1 MSELQLEDRPDEN
14 VTPPT
19 PADQQPARTE
29 LRPRRG
35 RPKRLPPEL
44 PTADWRRV
52 DAADLSN
59 PALYINREVSW
70 LEFNQRVLAQA
81 QDPFHPLLERVK
93 FLGIAATNLDE
104 FFMVRLATLLKKYRA
119 GIEDLSPDGLNT
131 EQQLATIRARAH
143 AMMRENSRCWSES
156 LRPLLAAEGI
166 HFLEVADF
174 TPAVTDYLARY
185 FRTDIFP
192 VLTPLAFDPGHPF
205 PYISNLSKNLAVV
218 VRHNGRTKFARVKVP
233 DMLPRFIAVP
243 EGLAPR
249 AGLSFAFLED
259 VIELN
264 IQELFPATEVRGA
277 HLFRII
283 RDTDMVIQ
291 EDEADDLLETV
302 DRGLKQLR
310 YGALS
315 LLEVDQTMPRRVL
328 SILVEN
334 FEVDEDVVVRTTDR
348 MGLGDWRALTRI
360 HRPQLK
366 DPPFSPRTLFPS
378 NDLEAI
384 FDQIRYQDYVVH
396 HPFDSFTSVESFL
409 KAAIRDPQV
418 VAIKMTLYR
427 IGQNSPLVDLL
438 IEAAEEGKQVAVLVE
453 LKARFD
459 ERNNIAWANRLESA
473 GIHVVYGLVNLK
485 THCKLCLV
493 VRKEA
498 DGIRRYAHIGTGNY
512 NPVTSQ
518 IYTDLGLFT
527 SDEQIVDDVTQV
539 FNFLTGYSHR
549 KSYAE
554 LLVAPVALRS
564 GVKTLIEREAE
575 HAKAGRPAHI
585 VIKNNAVADPGMI
598 KVLYRASQMGV
609 PIDLIVRGVCCLRPG
624 IPGISDNIRVRS
636 IVGRFLEHSRVY
648 FFQNGGAPELYIGSG
663 DLDGAQSRPARR
675 GVVSDSRRRGP
686 DAPPRGRPRS
696 AAHRHA
702 PELGAADRRQLRAG
716 AAPTGGRSAQRPASP
731 ARLLHPPVIGV
742 VGTSG
747 TGLDDNR
754 GCSWGE
760 LAVSLRGDGW
770 AVSGRWQAGLL
781 RSPGLRSVRVCP
793 RRRPACR

>member
-1 MSELQLEDRPDEN
+1 
-14 VTPPT
+14 
-19 PADQQPARTE
+19 
-29 LRPRRG
+29 
-35 RPKRLPPEL
+35 
-44 PTADWRRV
+44 
-52 DAADLSN
+52 
-59 PALYINREVSW
+59 
-70 LEFNQRVLAQA
+70 
-81 QDPFHPLLERVK
+81 
-93 FLGIAATNLDE
+93 
-104 FFMVRLATLLKKYRA
+104 MVRLATLLKKYRA

-166 HFLEVADF
+166 HFLEVADY

-409 KAAIRDPQV
+409 KAAIRDPLV

-473 GIHVVYGLVNLK
+473 GIHVVYGVVNLK

-624 IPGISDNIRVRS
+624 IPGISEQHPRPVDRRPLPRALARV
-636 IVGRFLEHSRVY
+636 LL
-648 FFQNGGAPELYIGSG
+648 PERWRPRALHRQRRP
-663 DLDGAQSRPARR
+663 DGAQSRPARR
-675 GVVSDSRRRGP
+675 GALSHSRRRAP

-702 PELGAADRRQLRAG
+702 PGLAAPDRRQLRPG
-716 AAPTGGRSAQRPASP
+716 AAARRATRRSTPSSP
-731 ARLLHPPVIGV
+731 ARLLHPPVPRSGNF
-742 VGTSG
+742 G

-754 GCSWGE
+754 GCSW
-760 LAVSLRGDGW
+760 A
-770 AVSGRWQAGLL
+770 A
-781 RSPGLRSVRVCP
+781 SPLSARVTLGGQ
-793 RRRPACR
+793 